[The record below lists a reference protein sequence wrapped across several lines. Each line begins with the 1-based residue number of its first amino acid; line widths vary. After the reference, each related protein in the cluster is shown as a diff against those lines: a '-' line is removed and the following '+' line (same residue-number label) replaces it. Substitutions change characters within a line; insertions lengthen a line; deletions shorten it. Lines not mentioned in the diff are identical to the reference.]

1 MENLHNPRIFK
12 INRLSAHSNHK
23 YSAENIEWKKSLNG
37 VWDFSYCDS
46 PNWSKIN
53 VPGHME
59 LQGYGDPQYVN
70 TMYPWDGRENLEPG
84 EVPKEFNPFGIYK
97 KEFKVPKDWK
107 NKPVYISFQGVES
120 CLELY
125 CNGQFV
131 GYSEDSF
138 TPSEFDLSPYIKEGK
153 NEIKAKV
160 YKWCSGSW
168 LEDQDFWRLSGI
180 FREVY
185 LYSTPNVHL
194 RDMFVTSEFSNGFKK
209 ATLKNVLKIESLKES
224 LIDIEMQLLDKGEVV
239 LNLEEK
245 DIKINENIKIDLAQ
259 KFENPKLWS
268 AEKPNLYEVKVILKD
283 SKTRKVIEES
293 SQKFGFRKF
302 EIEDKIM
309 KINGER
315 IVFKGVNRH
324 EFSCHN
330 GRVVTEEDMI
340 WDIKFLKANNF
351 NSVRTSHYPNMTRWY
366 ELCDEYGL
374 YLIDEVNLETHGTW
388 QILGQ
393 PLPEKVIPNNNPEWL
408 ENVMDRT
415 ESMFER
421 DKNYSSIVIW
431 SCGNEAFGGENI
443 YKMSQYLREADK
455 TRVVHY
461 EGVFWDRRYDKTSDM
476 ESRMY
481 SKVHEIER
489 YLQETPEKPFLLCEY
504 SHAMGNS
511 NGGLHKYTELEK
523 KYPMYQGGFIW
534 DYIDQSLIKK
544 DPFGKDYLAFG
555 GDFGDRPTD
564 YNFCVNGIIYGDRKI
579 SPKVQEIKQ
588 LFSDYKITVEE
599 KSFIIDNSSL
609 FTNTNEYD
617 TKIQLFKNGVNI
629 FEEVLECPVK
639 PLSEKEFKLQLPKV
653 VDSGEYTIEI
663 SLHLKDDRFY
673 AKKGHEICFG
683 QKVYKKEKKKL
694 VVLKGKPLFINGG
707 FNIGIKT
714 KTSEL
719 IFSKAYGGLVSL
731 KLSGKEFVNGVVMP
745 NFWRASTDNDRGNKM
760 PFRYAQWKLA
770 SNYAKMVCV
779 EGIEKE
785 NSVEIK
791 ATYELPTIPAT
802 ICNLSYEG
810 FEDGKI
816 KVTMQYNG
824 IEGLPEMPLFGMSYK
839 LPKEYS
845 EVKWYGMGP
854 EENYI
859 DRVHGAKLGIFKK
872 SVEENLSQYVI
883 PQECGNRIGTRWA
896 EITDKAGFGIK
907 ISGDIPFEF
916 SALPYT
922 VSELESATH
931 HYELPKS
938 YCTAL
943 NINMIQ
949 MGIGGDDSWGAP
961 THDEYLVQSNKKY
974 SFTYTIESNNN

>member
-23 YSAENIEWKKSLNG
+23 YLGLNIEWRKSLNG
-37 VWDFSYCDS
+37 IWDFSYCDS
-46 PNWSKIN
+46 PNWSKIK

-84 EVPKEFNPFGIYK
+84 EVPKEFNPFGVYK
-97 KEFKVPKDWK
+97 KVITIPKDWK
-107 NKPVYISFQGVES
+107 DRPVYISFQGVES

-125 CNGQFV
+125 CNDEFV

-138 TPSEFDLSPYIKEGK
+138 TPSEFDLTPYIKEGK
-153 NEIKAKV
+153 AEIKAKV

-180 FREVY
+180 FRDVY
-185 LYSTPNVHL
+185 LYSTPEVHVK
-194 RDMFVTSEFSNGFKK
+194 DMFITSELGSGFKK
-209 ATLKNVLKIESLKES
+209 ATLKNILKIESQKES
-224 LIDIEMQLLDKGEVV
+224 TIDIEMQLLDKGEVV
-239 LNLEEK
+239 LSTEENGL
-245 DIKINENIKIDLAQ
+245 KIEKTLKIELSK

-283 SKTRKVIEES
+283 SGSGEIIEEC
-293 SQKFGFRKF
+293 SQNFGFRKF

-324 EFSCHN
+324 EFSCYN
-330 GRVVTEEDMI
+330 GRAVSEEDMI

-351 NSVRTSHYPNMTRWY
+351 NAVRTSHYPNQTRWY

-374 YLIDEVNLETHGTW
+374 YVIDEVNLETHGTW

-393 PLPEKVIPNNNPEWL
+393 PCPEKVIPNNNPEWL

-415 ESMFER
+415 KSMFER

-431 SCGNEAFGGENI
+431 SCGNESFGGENI
-443 YKMSQYLREADK
+443 FKMSEYLRELDK

-481 SKVHEIER
+481 AKVHEIEK
-489 YLQETPEKPFLLCEY
+489 YLQETPEKPFILCEY

-534 DYIDQSLIKK
+534 DYIDQSLMKK
-544 DPFGKDYLAFG
+544 DPFGNDYLAFG

-564 YNFCVNGIIYGDRKI
+564 YNFCVNGIIYGDRQI

-588 LFSDYKITVEE
+588 LFSDYKITVTE
-599 KSFIIDNSSL
+599 KSFTIDNESL
-609 FTNTNEYD
+609 FSNCNEYE
-617 TKIQLFKNGVNI
+617 TRVKLLKNGVKI
-629 FEEVLECPVK
+629 LEESLECAVK
-639 PLSEKEFKLQLPKV
+639 PLSQKEFKLHLPKMKEA
-653 VDSGEYTIEI
+653 GEYTIEI
-663 SLHLKDDRFY
+663 SLHLKEDRFY
-673 AKKGHEICFG
+673 ASKGHEICFG
-683 QKVYKKEKKKL
+683 QKTYKVDKKL
-694 VVLKGKPLFINGG
+694 KTTLEGKPTLINGG

-714 KTSEL
+714 KNSEL
-719 IFSKAYGGLVSL
+719 IFSKAYGGLISL
-731 KLSGKEFVNGVVMP
+731 KLCGKEFVDGVVMP

-770 SNYAKMVCV
+770 SSYAKMSNV
-779 EGIEKE
+779 ETFEKE
-785 NSVEIK
+785 NSIQIK
-791 ATYELPTIPAT
+791 ATYDLPTVPAT
-802 ICNLSYEG
+802 TVILSYEG
-810 FEDGKI
+810 FVDGKV
-816 KVTMQYNG
+816 KVTMEYDG
-824 IEGLPEMPLFGMSYK
+824 VEGLSDMPLFGMSYK

-845 EVKWYGMGP
+845 EIKWYGMGP

-859 DRVHGAKLGIFKK
+859 DRVHGSRLGIFETD
-872 SVEENLSQYVI
+872 VEKNMSQYVI

-896 EITDKAGFGIK
+896 EITDKTGFGIK
-907 ISGDIPFEF
+907 ISGDVPFEF

-922 VSELESATH
+922 VSEIESAYH

-938 YCTAL
+938 HCTAL
-943 NINMIQ
+943 NLNMVQ
-949 MGIGGDDSWGAP
+949 MGVGGDDSWGAP
-961 THDEYLVQSNKKY
+961 THDEYLVESNKKY
-974 SFTYTIESNNN
+974 LFTYVLEANI

>member
-1 MENLHNPRIFK
+1 MENLHNPRVFK

-23 YSAENIEWKKSLNG
+23 YSGLNIEWRKSLNG
-37 VWDFSYCDS
+37 IWDFSYCDS
-46 PNWSKIN
+46 PNWSKIK

-59 LQGYGDPQYVN
+59 LQGYGEPQYVN

-97 KEFKVPKDWK
+97 TEVVIPKDWK
-107 NKPVYISFQGVES
+107 DRSVYISFQGVES

-125 CNGQFV
+125 CNDEFV

-138 TPSEFDLSPYIKEGK
+138 TPSEYDLTPYIKEGK
-153 NEIKAKV
+153 AEIKAKV

-180 FREVY
+180 FRDVY
-185 LYSTPNVHL
+185 LYSTPEVHVK
-194 RDMFVTSEFSNGFKK
+194 DMFITSELGSGFKK
-209 ATLKNVLKIESLKES
+209 ANLKNSLKIESERE
-224 LIDIEMQLLDKGEVV
+224 ITVDIEMQLLDKNEVV
-239 LNLEEK
+239 LSVEENALKIEKNL
-245 DIKINENIKIDLAQ
+245 KIELSK

-268 AEKPNLYEVKVILKD
+268 AEKPNLYEVRVIVKD
-283 SKTRKVIEES
+283 SESGKIIEEC

-324 EFSCHN
+324 EFSCYN
-330 GRVVTEEDMI
+330 GRAVSEEDMI

-351 NSVRTSHYPNMTRWY
+351 NAVRTSHYPNQTRWY

-374 YLIDEVNLETHGTW
+374 YVIDEVNLETHGTW

-393 PLPEKVIPNNNPEWL
+393 PCPEKVIPNNNPEWL

-415 ESMFER
+415 KSMFER
-421 DKNYSSIVIW
+421 DKNYPSIVIW
-431 SCGNEAFGGENI
+431 SCGNESFGGENI
-443 YKMSQYLREADK
+443 FKMSEYLRELDK

-461 EGVFWDRRYDKTSDM
+461 ESIFWDRRYDKTSDM

-481 SKVHEIER
+481 AKVHEVEK
-489 YLQETPEKPFLLCEY
+489 YLQETPEKPFVLCEY

-511 NGGLHKYTELEK
+511 NGGLHKYTELER

-534 DYIDQSLIKK
+534 DYIDQSLMKK
-544 DPFGKDYLAFG
+544 DPFGNDYLAFG

-564 YNFCVNGIIYGDRKI
+564 YNFCVNGIIYGDRQI

-588 LFSDYKITVEE
+588 LFSDYKINVTE
-599 KSFIIDNSSL
+599 KSFTIYNESL
-609 FTNTNEYD
+609 FTNCNEYE
-617 TKIQLFKNGVNI
+617 TRVKLLKNGVEI
-629 FEEVLECPVK
+629 FGESLECAVK
-639 PLSEKEFKLQLPKV
+639 PLSEKEFKLHLPKMKE
-653 VDSGEYTIEI
+653 SGEYTIEV
-663 SLHLKDDRFY
+663 SLHLKEDRFY
-673 AKKGHEICFG
+673 ASKGHEICFG
-683 QKVYKKEKKKL
+683 QKIYKVEAKL
-694 VVLKGKPLFINGG
+694 KNNLEGKPTLIDGG

-714 KTSEL
+714 KNSEL
-719 IFSKAYGGLVSL
+719 IFSKAYGGLISL
-731 KLSGKEFVNGVVMP
+731 KLCGKEFVDGVVMP

-760 PFRYAQWKLA
+760 PFRCAQWKLA
-770 SNYAKMVCV
+770 SSYAKMSNV
-779 EGIEKE
+779 ETFEKE
-785 NSVEIK
+785 NSIQIK
-791 ATYELPTIPAT
+791 ATYDLPTVPAT
-802 ICNLSYEG
+802 TVILSYEG
-810 FEDGKI
+810 VVDGKI
-816 KVTMQYNG
+816 KVTMEYDG
-824 IEGLPEMPLFGMSYK
+824 VEGLSDMPLFGMSYK

-845 EVKWYGMGP
+845 EIKWYGMGP

-859 DRVHGAKLGIFKK
+859 DRVHGSRLGIFETD
-872 SVEENLSQYVI
+872 VEKNMSQYVI

-896 EITDKAGFGIK
+896 EITDKTGFGIK
-907 ISGDIPFEF
+907 ISGDVPFEF

-922 VSELESATH
+922 VSEIESAYH

-938 YCTAL
+938 HCTAL
-943 NINMIQ
+943 NLNMVQ
-949 MGIGGDDSWGAP
+949 MGVGGDDSWGAP
-961 THDEYLVQSNKKY
+961 THDEYLVESNKKY
-974 SFTYTIESNNN
+974 LFTYVLEANI

>member
-1 MENLHNPRIFK
+1 MENLHNPRVFK

-23 YSAENIEWKKSLNG
+23 YSGLNIEWRKSLNG
-37 VWDFSYCDS
+37 IWDFSYCDS
-46 PNWSKIN
+46 PNWSKIK

-59 LQGYGDPQYVN
+59 LQGYGEPQYVN

-84 EVPKEFNPFGIYK
+84 EVPKEFNPFGVYK
-97 KEFKVPKDWK
+97 TEVVIPKDWK
-107 NKPVYISFQGVES
+107 DRPVYISFQGVES

-125 CNGQFV
+125 CNDEFV

-138 TPSEFDLSPYIKEGK
+138 TPSEFDLTPYIKEGK
-153 NEIKAKV
+153 AEIKAKV

-180 FREVY
+180 FRDVY
-185 LYSTPNVHL
+185 LYSTPEVHVK
-194 RDMFVTSEFSNGFKK
+194 DMFITSELGSGFKK
-209 ATLKNVLKIESLKES
+209 ANLKNSLKIESERE
-224 LIDIEMQLLDKGEVV
+224 ITVDIEMQLLDKNEVV
-239 LNLEEK
+239 LSVEENALKIEKNL
-245 DIKINENIKIDLAQ
+245 KIELSK

-268 AEKPNLYEVKVILKD
+268 AEKPNLYEVRVIVKD
-283 SKTRKVIEES
+283 SESGKIIEEC

-324 EFSCHN
+324 EFSCYN
-330 GRVVTEEDMI
+330 GRAVSEEDMI

-351 NSVRTSHYPNMTRWY
+351 NAVRTSHYPNQTRWY

-374 YLIDEVNLETHGTW
+374 YVIDEVNLETHGTW

-393 PLPEKVIPNNNPEWL
+393 PCPEKVIPNNNPEWL

-415 ESMFER
+415 KSMFER
-421 DKNYSSIVIW
+421 DKNYPSIVIW
-431 SCGNEAFGGENI
+431 SCGNESFGGENI
-443 YKMSQYLREADK
+443 FKMSEYLRELDK

-461 EGVFWDRRYDKTSDM
+461 ESIFWDRRYDKTSDM

-481 SKVHEIER
+481 AKVHEVEK
-489 YLQETPEKPFLLCEY
+489 YLQETPEKPFVLCEY

-511 NGGLHKYTELEK
+511 NGGLHKYTELER

-534 DYIDQSLIKK
+534 DYIDQSLMKK
-544 DPFGKDYLAFG
+544 DPFGNDYLAFG

-564 YNFCVNGIIYGDRKI
+564 YNFCVNGIIYGDRQI

-588 LFSDYKITVEE
+588 LFSDYKINVTE
-599 KSFIIDNSSL
+599 KSFTIYNESL
-609 FTNTNEYD
+609 FTNCNEYE
-617 TKIQLFKNGVNI
+617 TRVKLLKNGVEI
-629 FEEVLECPVK
+629 FGESLECAVK
-639 PLSEKEFKLQLPKV
+639 PLSEKEFKLHLPKMKE
-653 VDSGEYTIEI
+653 SGEYTIEV
-663 SLHLKDDRFY
+663 SLHLKEDRFY
-673 AKKGHEICFG
+673 ASKGHEICFG
-683 QKVYKKEKKKL
+683 QKVYKVEAKL
-694 VVLKGKPLFINGG
+694 KNNLEGKPTLIDGG

-714 KTSEL
+714 KNSEL
-719 IFSKAYGGLVSL
+719 IFSKAYGGLISL
-731 KLSGKEFVNGVVMP
+731 KLCRKEFVDGVVMP

-770 SNYAKMVCV
+770 SSYAKMSSV
-779 EGIEKE
+779 ETFEKE
-785 NSVEIK
+785 NSIEIK
-791 ATYELPTIPAT
+791 ATYDLPTIPAT
-802 ICNLSYEG
+802 TVVLSYEG
-810 FEDGKI
+810 FVDGKI
-816 KVTMQYNG
+816 KVTMEYDG
-824 IEGLPEMPLFGMSYK
+824 VEGLSDMPLFGMSYK

-845 EVKWYGMGP
+845 EIKWYGMGP

-859 DRVHGAKLGIFKK
+859 DRVHGSRLGIFE
-872 SVEENLSQYVI
+872 SDVEKNMSQYVI
-883 PQECGNRIGTRWA
+883 PQECGNRVGTRWA
-896 EITDKAGFGIK
+896 EITDKTGFGMK
-907 ISGDIPFEF
+907 VSGDIPFEF

-922 VSELESATH
+922 VSEIESAYH

-938 YCTAL
+938 HCTAL

-949 MGIGGDDSWGAP
+949 MGVGGDDSWGAP
-961 THDEYLVQSNKKY
+961 THDEYLVRSNKKY
-974 SFTYTIESNNN
+974 VFTYILEANI